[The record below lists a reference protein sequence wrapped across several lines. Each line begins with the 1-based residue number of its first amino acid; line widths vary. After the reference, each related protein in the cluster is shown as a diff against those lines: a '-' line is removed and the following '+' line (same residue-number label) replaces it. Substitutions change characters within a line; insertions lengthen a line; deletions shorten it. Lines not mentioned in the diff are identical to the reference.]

1 MTDYD
6 VPLFLAGPLF
16 RSITEPV
23 NYFCA
28 LIDQDAAFMLTMLLS
43 EVDLFGY

>member
-1 MTDYD
+1 MTDCD
-6 VPLFLAGPLF
+6 VPLFLAELLIRF
-16 RSITEPV
+16 IEELE

-28 LIDQDAAFMLTMLLS
+28 LIDQDAASMLTMLLS

>member
-1 MTDYD
+1 MIDCD
-6 VPLFLAGPLF
+6 VPLFLVEPLIHF
-16 RSITEPV
+16 IMELV

-43 EVDLFGY
+43 EVD